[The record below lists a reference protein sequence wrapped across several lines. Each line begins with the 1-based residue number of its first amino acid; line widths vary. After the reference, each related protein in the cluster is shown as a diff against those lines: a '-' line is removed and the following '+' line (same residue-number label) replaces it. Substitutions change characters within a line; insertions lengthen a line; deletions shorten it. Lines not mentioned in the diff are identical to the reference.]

1 MNAKTSE
8 TMNYN
13 PPLLPLISMI
23 AIIYF
28 GYYLYWRAAYTLN
41 PLAPFFSWILWG
53 AEAFGVVS
61 YLLFTWYTRNINPLV
76 PFREPPEGLKVDIFI
91 PTYNEDLDIV
101 EATVIGCCKVRY
113 PHTTYVL
120 DDGNRPPVRELALRH
135 GCEYIARPTHEHAK
149 AGNINYTLERSS
161 GDFIVILDAD
171 MVPQPDYLDRT
182 LGYFSDE
189 KLALIQLPQE
199 FYNQDSIQHAAK
211 SRSWHEQS
219 LFFRVIQ
226 PGKNYTNSAF
236 WCGSPS
242 VVRRKALEDVG
253 GVATET
259 VTEDIHTSVRMHSR
273 GWKTLFVNEAL
284 AFGIAPQTIKAFL
297 VQRLRW
303 AQGTMQ
309 LYRSKECPL
318 WIPGLTFQQ
327 RIAYLSS
334 FLAYFESIQKLVL
347 ILTPVVIL
355 WFDIFPMSVDFIPF
369 LIRWVPYFGLNIIAN
384 QVGGRGVFNYL
395 KTEKYNVLK
404 SIVFI
409 QGTFT
414 LFINKPLKFKVTPKT
429 IDESV
434 YRQEREQMA
443 GFIII
448 FIVIAASMIYAV
460 GKLILQT
467 SIQVSADSFIVA
479 LIWSTYNAFIIFL
492 ALREIFSK
500 RHERKKYRFPVVA
513 YGKIL
518 EAGSGKT
525 LIDSR
530 VINLSITGA
539 GLVADEELKTKKRH
553 LLLHIEPEHFEYMTI
568 PVDKFINRPGVPAG
582 KTSIGIAFNYDLG
595 PHRDRLFEYLFIHLP
610 KVDEAGLYRINQR
623 NLPKT
628 KSIQPEQRD
637 EL

>member
-1 MNAKTSE
+1 
-8 TMNYN
+8 
-13 PPLLPLISMI
+13 
-23 AIIYF
+23 
-28 GYYLYWRAAYTLN
+28 
-41 PLAPFFSWILWG
+41 
-53 AEAFGVVS
+53 
-61 YLLFTWYTRNINPLV
+61 
-76 PFREPPEGLKVDIFI
+76 LKVDIFI

-101 EATVIGCCKVRY
+101 EATVIGCYKVRY

-120 DDGNRPPVRELALRH
+120 DDGNRSPVRELALRH

-199 FYNQDSIQHAAK
+199 FYNQDSIQHAAN

-273 GWKTLFVNEAL
+273 GWRTLFVNEAL

-443 GFIII
+443 GFILI
-448 FIVIAASMIYAV
+448 FIVIAASMIYAL

-467 SIQVSADSFIVA
+467 SMRVSADSFIVA

-513 YGKIL
+513 NGKIL
-518 EAGSGKT
+518 ESESGKT

-539 GLVADEELKTKKRH
+539 GLVADEELKTRKQH
-553 LLLHIEPEHFEYMTI
+553 LLLHIEPEHFEFMTI
-568 PVDKFINRPGVPAG
+568 PVDKYINRPGVPVG
-582 KTSIGIAFNYDLG
+582 KTSIGIAFTGDLG

-610 KVDEAGLYRINQR
+610 KVDESALYRINQR
-623 NLPKT
+623 NLPKSSST
-628 KSIQPEQRD
+628 QPEQQD
-637 EL
+637 ES

>member
-1 MNAKTSE
+1 MAAESSKIKDF
-8 TMNYN
+8 N
-13 PPLLPLISMI
+13 PPILPLVSTA

-28 GYYLYWRAAYTLN
+28 VYYLAWRAAHTLN
-41 PLAPFFSWILWG
+41 PQAPLFSWILWG
-53 AEAFGVVS
+53 AEAFGVIS

-76 PFREPPEGLKVDIFI
+76 PFQEPPKGLKVDIFI

-101 EATVIGCCKVRY
+101 EATVIGCCNVRY
-113 PHTTYVL
+113 PHKTYVL
-120 DDGNRPPVRELALRH
+120 DDGDRPAVRELAKKH
-135 GCEYIARPTHEHAK
+135 NCEYIARPDHEHAK
-149 AGNINYTLERSS
+149 AGNINYALEHSS
-161 GDFIVILDAD
+161 GDFIVVLDAD

-199 FYNQDSIQHAAK
+199 FYNQDSIQHAAR
-211 SRSWHEQS
+211 SRAWHEQS

-242 VVRRKALEDVG
+242 VVKRKALEDVG

-327 RIAYLSS
+327 RLAYLSS
-334 FLAYFESIQKLVL
+334 FLAYFESIQKLIL

-355 WFDIFPMSVDFIPF
+355 GFDIFPMSVDFVPF
-369 LIRWVPYFGLNIIAN
+369 ILRWVPYFGLNIIAN
-384 QVGGRGVFNYL
+384 QTGGRGVFNYL
-395 KTEKYNVLK
+395 KTEKYNLLK

-429 IDESV
+429 IDDSV
-434 YRQEREQMA
+434 YRQEREQMI
-443 GFIII
+443 GFILI
-448 FIVIAASMIYAV
+448 FALIAVSMALALA
-460 GKLILQT
+460 KLILHT
-467 SIQVSADSFIVA
+467 SMRVTPNSFVVA

-492 ALREIFSK
+492 ALREIFTK

-518 EAGSGKT
+518 ESGSGKT

-539 GLVADEELKTKKRH
+539 GLVADEELKTENQH
-553 LLLHIEPEHFEYMTI
+553 LMLHIEPEKFESISI
-568 PVDKFINRPGVPAG
+568 PVDKYINRPGVPSE
-582 KTSIGIAFNYDLG
+582 KTSIGIAFSSDLG
-595 PHRDRLFEYLFIHLP
+595 PHRTLLFKYLFIHLP
-610 KVDEAGLYRINQR
+610 KVDETSLYHINQWNPLDILQKKSMPR
-623 NLPKT
+623 N
-628 KSIQPEQRD
+628 E
-637 EL
+637 